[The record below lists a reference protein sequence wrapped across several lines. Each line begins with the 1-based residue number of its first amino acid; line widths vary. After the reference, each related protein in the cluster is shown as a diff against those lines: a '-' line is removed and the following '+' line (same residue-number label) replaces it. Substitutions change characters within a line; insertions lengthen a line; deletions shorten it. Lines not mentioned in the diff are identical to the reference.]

1 MKIEDY
7 IRREEHEEFS
17 RRMEEEHKRTNKR
30 LELLEENVQQLA
42 DLTAS
47 VRELTVS
54 VGNLAA
60 KQGDMV
66 TRVDALEKE
75 PAKNWSTLKTGILSA
90 IAAAIGS
97 GLVAAVV
104 SFVR

>member
-1 MKIEDY
+1 MDEY
-7 IRREEHEEFS
+7 IRREEHDEFS
-17 RRMEEEHKRTNKR
+17 RRMEEEHRRTNKR
-30 LELLEENVQQLA
+30 LELLEENVQQLT

-54 VGNLAA
+54 VGNLAE
-60 KQGDMV
+60 KQGDMIS
-66 TRVDALEKE
+66 RVDALEKE

-97 GLVAAVV
+97 GLVAAVAY
-104 SFVR
+104 FI

>member
-1 MKIEDY
+1 M
-7 IRREEHEEFS
+7 EEYVTRLEYNEHS
-17 RRMEEEHKRTNKR
+17 RRMEDEHRRVNKR

-60 KQGDMV
+60 KQEDMV
-66 TRVDALEKE
+66 TRVDAIEKE
-75 PAKNWSTLKTGILSA
+75 PAKNWGALKTGILGA
-90 IAAAIGS
+90 VAAAIGS

-104 SFVR
+104 SFIS

>member
-1 MKIEDY
+1 MDDFIT
-7 IRREEHEEFS
+7 RPEHEEFS

-54 VGNLAA
+54 VGNLAE

-66 TRVDALEKE
+66 TRVDALEKA
-75 PAKNWSTLKTGILSA
+75 PAKNWGTLKTGILGA
-90 IAAAIGS
+90 VAAAIGS

-104 SFVR
+104 AFIR

>member
-1 MKIEDY
+1 M
-7 IRREEHEEFS
+7 EEYVTRLEYDEHN
-17 RRMEEEHKRTNKR
+17 RRMEDEHRRINKR

-60 KQGDMV
+60 KQEDMV
-66 TRVDALEKE
+66 TRVDAIEKE
-75 PAKNWSTLKTGILSA
+75 PAKNWGALKTGILGA
-90 IAAAIGS
+90 VAAAIGS

-104 SFVR
+104 SFIR

>member
-1 MKIEDY
+1 MDEY
-7 IRREEHEEFS
+7 IRREEHDEFA

-30 LELLEENVQQLA
+30 LELLEENVQQLV

-54 VGNLAA
+54 VGNLAE

-75 PAKNWSTLKTGILSA
+75 PAKNWSALKTGILGA
-90 IAAAIGS
+90 VAAAIGS
-97 GLVAAVV
+97 GLVAAVA
-104 SFVR
+104 SFIS

>member
-1 MKIEDY
+1 MEDY
-7 IRREEHEEFS
+7 IRREEHEEFA
-17 RRMEEEHKRTNKR
+17 RRMEEEHRRTNKR

-54 VGNLAA
+54 VGNLAE
-60 KQGDMV
+60 KQGDMI

-75 PAKNWSTLKTGILSA
+75 PAKNWSAMKSGIIGA
-90 IAAAIGS
+90 AAAAIGS
-97 GLVAAVV
+97 GLVAAVAH
-104 SFVR
+104 FI

>member
-1 MKIEDY
+1 MDGYVTRLEYD
-7 IRREEHEEFS
+7 EHN
-17 RRMEEEHKRTNKR
+17 RRMDDEHRRINKR

-54 VGNLAA
+54 VGNLAE

-75 PAKNWSTLKTGILSA
+75 PAKNWSALKTGILGA
-90 IAAAIGS
+90 VAAAIGS

-104 SFVR
+104 SFIR

>member
-1 MKIEDY
+1 
-7 IRREEHEEFS
+7 
-17 RRMEEEHKRTNKR
+17 MEEYVTRLEYDEHNRRTDDEHRRINKR

-60 KQGDMV
+60 KQEDMV
-66 TRVDALEKE
+66 TRVDAIEKE
-75 PAKNWSTLKTGILSA
+75 PAKNWSAVKSGILGA
-90 IAAAIGS
+90 VAAAIGS

-104 SFVR
+104 SFIS

>member
-1 MKIEDY
+1 M
-7 IRREEHEEFS
+7 EEYVTRLEYNEHS
-17 RRMEEEHKRTNKR
+17 RRMEDEHRRVNKR

-47 VRELTVS
+47 VRELTVN
-54 VGNLAA
+54 VGNLAE

-66 TRVDALEKE
+66 SRVDALEKE
-75 PAKNWSTLKTGILSA
+75 PGKNWSALKSGILGA

-97 GLVAAVV
+97 GLVAAVIY
-104 SFVR
+104 FIK

>member
-1 MKIEDY
+1 
-7 IRREEHEEFS
+7 
-17 RRMEEEHKRTNKR
+17 MEEYVTRLEYDEHNRRTDDEHRRTN
-30 LELLEENVQQLA
+30 
-42 DLTAS
+42 
-47 VRELTVS
+47 ELTVS

-60 KQGDMV
+60 KQEDMV
-66 TRVDALEKE
+66 TRVDAIEKE

-104 SFVR
+104 SFIR

>member
-1 MKIEDY
+1 
-7 IRREEHEEFS
+7 
-17 RRMEEEHKRTNKR
+17 MEEYVTRLEYDEHNRRTDDEHRRSNKR
-30 LELLEENVQQLA
+30 LELLEENEQQLT

-54 VGNLAA
+54 VGNLAE
-60 KQGDMV
+60 KQGDMIS
-66 TRVDALEKE
+66 RVDALEKE

-97 GLVAAVV
+97 GLVAAVAY
-104 SFVR
+104 FI

>member
-1 MKIEDY
+1 
-7 IRREEHEEFS
+7 
-17 RRMEEEHKRTNKR
+17 MEEYVTRLEYDEHNRRTDDEHRRTNKR

-60 KQGDMV
+60 KQEDMV
-66 TRVDALEKE
+66 TRVDAIEKE

-104 SFVR
+104 SFIR

>member
-1 MKIEDY
+1 MDEY
-7 IRREEHEEFS
+7 IRREEHDEFS
-17 RRMEEEHKRTNKR
+17 RRMEEEHRRTNKR
-30 LELLEENVQQLA
+30 LELLEENVQQLT

-54 VGNLAA
+54 VGNLAE
-60 KQGDMV
+60 KQDDMIS
-66 TRVDALEKE
+66 RVDALEKE

-97 GLVAAVV
+97 GLVAAVAY
-104 SFVR
+104 FI

>member
-1 MKIEDY
+1 MDGYVTRLEYD
-7 IRREEHEEFS
+7 EHN
-17 RRMEEEHKRTNKR
+17 RRMDDEHRRVNKR

-54 VGNLAA
+54 VGNLAE

-66 TRVDALEKE
+66 TRVDALEKA
-75 PAKNWSTLKTGILSA
+75 PAKNWGTLKTGILGA
-90 IAAAIGS
+90 VAAAIGS

-104 SFVR
+104 SFIS